1 MTSYARA
8 LRCGW
13 LLAALLFSWTA
24 GVLAE
29 EDLTVLSETP
39 DGVAPGKQFEVYL
52 KEQMYRLVD
61 RRLEAYEAVKTLA
74 DCQKWQDDR
83 REFFLRQLDG
93 FPERT
98 PLEAKV
104 VGRLEG
110 KGYRM
115 EKVVFQSRPNFHVT
129 ANLYLPTSKPPYP
142 AVLVPCG
149 HSHNGKASG
158 QYQRISILLA
168 KHGIAA
174 LCYDPI
180 SQGERYQMLD
190 FEKEHTHFRTAK
202 WLEVPHPQVQFV
214 CTIEHTTAG
223 LGCILLGSNLAQY
236 RIWDGMR
243 AIDYLQSRKDIIGD
257 KIGCTGN
264 SGGGTL
270 TSYIMA
276 LDDRVVAAAPGGFLM
291 TYRRLIDTKG
301 AQDAE
306 QCIFAQ
312 IAFGMD
318 EADYVIMRAP
328 RATLI
333 CASTH
338 DKTFPIDG
346 TWPLFREAKRFY
358 SRLRYPERVELV
370 EADAPHGFTIQTR
383 EAAVQWMRR
392 WLLGIDDTV
401 REIDKLPEPLDHK
414 TIWKLSE
421 GDWENKDL
429 QCTVEGQVL
438 LLPGEKS
445 VFQLNAEKEARLREK
460 RTARW
465 SKLTDAQRRDLVR
478 ETIGC
483 GKGAAEKPECSVAG
497 TIKREGYMIE
507 KLVITPEAGVRLPA
521 LAFIPAKPNGQACLY
536 LHGESM
542 KADAGPGGPIKALV
556 KRGQIVLAAELRG
569 IGETEPGHDKRD
581 YGRGQFGRD
590 VQEIFLAYLI
600 GRSYVGMR
608 SEDVATLARFLARYK
623 TVGDKPNELHLVA
636 IGEAAIPA
644 LHAAALEPE
653 RFASVR
659 LLNMIPSWAD
669 IVRTPEN
676 LNQAASVVHGALK
689 NYDLP
694 DLIDM
699 INLADTAGSKKVRV
713 EEPLDVNGNPVAA
726 K

>member
-1 MTSYARA
+1 MRQILTSAFFLTVGTVA
-8 LRCGW
+8 
-13 LLAALLFSWTA
+13 F
-24 GVLAE
+24 AE
-29 EDLTVLSETP
+29 NLTVLTETP
-39 DGVAPGKQFEVYL
+39 DGIPPGKQFEVYL
-52 KEQMYRLVD
+52 KQEFYRHVD
-61 RRLEAYEAVKTLA
+61 RRLEAYEAVKTRA
-74 DCQKWQDDR
+74 DCEKWQTER
-83 REFFLRQLDG
+83 REFFVRQLDG
-93 FPERT
+93 FPQRT
-98 PLEAKV
+98 PLGARI

-110 KGYRM
+110 KGYRV
-115 EKVVFQSRPNFHVT
+115 EKVIFESRPKHHVT
-129 ANLYLPTSKPPYP
+129 ANLYLPKTKPPYP

-149 HSHNGKASG
+149 HSHNGKAAG

-190 FEKEHTHFRTAK
+190 YEKDHTHFRTAK
-202 WLEVPHPQVQFV
+202 WLEVPHPRVQYV
-214 CTIEHTTAG
+214 CTVEHTTAG

-243 AIDYLQSRKDIIGD
+243 AIDYLQSRDDIIAD

-270 TSYIMA
+270 TAYLMA
-276 LDDRVVAAAPGGFLM
+276 LDDRIVAAAPGGFLM

-306 QCIFAQ
+306 QNIFGQ
-312 IAFGMD
+312 VAFGMD

-328 RATLI
+328 KPTLI
-333 CASTH
+333 CASTR
-338 DKTFPIDG
+338 DKTFPIEG

-358 SRLRYPERVELV
+358 TRLRYPERVELI

-392 WLLGIDDTV
+392 WLLGIEDVV
-401 REIDKLPEPLDHK
+401 REVDKLPEPLDDK
-414 TIWKLSE
+414 TIWKLSD
-421 GDWENKDL
+421 GDWTNKEL
-429 QCTVEGQVL
+429 QCTTEGQVL
-438 LLPGEKS
+438 LMPGEKS
-445 VFQLNAEKEARLREK
+445 VFQLNAEIEKRLREK
-460 RTARW
+460 RTAEWR
-465 SKLTDAQRRDLVR
+465 KLTAAQRRDLVR
-478 ETIGC
+478 KTIGC
-483 GKGAAEKPECSVAG
+483 AAGCRTVTQKDDSKDERGEKPACSAVG
-497 TIKREGYMIE
+497 KIQRDGYTIE
-507 KLVITPEAGVRLPA
+507 KLVLIPETGIQLPA

-542 KADAGPGGPIKALV
+542 KVDAAPGGPIELLV
-556 KRGQIVLAAELRG
+556 KQGQIVLAAELRG
-569 IGETEPGHDKRD
+569 IGETETGHDKRD
-581 YGRGQFGRD
+581 YGRGRFGRD

-608 SEDVATLARFLARYK
+608 TDDVEAWARFLARYK
-623 TVGDKPNELHLVA
+623 TTNDRENELHLVA

-644 LHAAALEPE
+644 LHAAALDAE

-659 LLNMIPSWAD
+659 LRNMIASWAD

-676 LNQAASVVHGALK
+676 LNQAAGVVHGVLK
-689 NYDLP
+689 HFDLP
-694 DLIDM
+694 DLID
-699 INLADTAGSKKVRV
+699 LAGANKVRI
-713 EEPLDVNGNPVAA
+713 EEPLDVVGNPLPS